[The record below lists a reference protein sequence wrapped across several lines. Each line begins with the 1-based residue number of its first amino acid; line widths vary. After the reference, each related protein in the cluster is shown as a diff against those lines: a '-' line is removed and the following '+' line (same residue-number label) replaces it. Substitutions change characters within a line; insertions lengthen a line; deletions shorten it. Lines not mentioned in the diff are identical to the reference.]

1 MQVGCMYSA
10 YPFLRH
16 AWTDLDG
23 LAWDWFSG
31 WMNHHASVLS
41 LSKSL
46 WRCLESRWK
55 GCKVRWGC
63 WLTIPLL
70 ISVVRHPRWNESNNR
85 RRGRR
90 GRPSC
95 LHRWWEDDGYLVQH
109 LAASLGTAVWTTG
122 PRIPTSPTSQLQK
135 SDVQTTSNNIEK
147 THLQSLPMCCCR
159 SVGYFVGALVEVL
172 CSDFFFSDVEFM

>member
-1 MQVGCMYSA
+1 MFELIWM
-10 YPFLRH
+10 
-16 AWTDLDG
+16 
-23 LAWDWFSG
+23 DWLEITQ
-31 WMNHHASVLS
+31 WMNESPRICFIALKEFS
-41 LSKSL
+41 
-46 WRCLESRWK
+46 RCLESRWK

-70 ISVVRHPRWNESNNR
+70 TSVVRHPRWNESNNR

-122 PRIPTSPTSQLQK
+122 PRIPTSPTLQLQK
-135 SDVQTTSNNIEK
+135 SDVQTTSNNSWGVL
-147 THLQSLPMCCCR
+147 LQIRWILCR
-159 SVGYFVGALVEVL
+159 STSRGLALWVFY
-172 CSDFFFSDVEFM
+172 FFFPM